1 MGTVDRLERIYRY
14 EQSCEFLPHRLKSLA
29 LSLPDKQKE
38 RVEELRLRVMHPLTV
53 LTLEGELN
61 AAPDGRAS
69 LVTVEDLE
77 QMLGAVTEYSRYA
90 CIETLR
96 QGFLPLRGG
105 FRLGVCGSAVVRDGE
120 VSNLKDISSLA
131 LRIVCEHIGLGSD
144 IAPQLFS
151 ADGRFLSTLILSPPG
166 GGKTTL
172 LRDLIRV
179 LSLGDAEHR
188 ALRVAVIDERCE
200 LAVCCKGRAQMELGN
215 HTDVLSL
222 CPKAVGI
229 PMVLR
234 GMNPQVIAV
243 DEITAEEDIRA
254 MCLAANC
261 GVGCSRASTPRAL
274 TSCTRS
280 RSGGSF
286 CARGCFAAAS
296 SSARTAV
303 HVLTKWVT
311 CHAPTDGQC
320 TDPRRSAVAAKEF
333 PFTYFTAAKDASRA
347 FRCVSRT
354 RERRP
359 IDADAAARAAAALE
373 LRTGSRGLL

>member
-1 MGTVDRLERIYRY
+1 MGTVERLERIYRY

-69 LVTVEDLE
+69 LVTAEDLE

-144 IAPQLFS
+144 VAPQLFS

-188 ALRVAVIDERCE
+188 ALRVAV
-200 LAVCCKGRAQMELGN
+200 
-215 HTDVLSL
+215 
-222 CPKAVGI
+222 GI

-261 GVGCSRASTPRAL
+261 GVGLLASIH
-274 TSCTRS
+274 
-280 RSGGSF
+280 
-286 CARGCFAAAS
+286 AAS
-296 SSARTAV
+296 VDELHQKPLWRELLRARV
-303 HVLTKWVT
+303 F
-311 CHAPTDGQC
+311 
-320 TDPRRSAVAAKEF
+320 RRCIVIRSNGG
-333 PFTYFTAAKDASRA
+333 
-347 FRCVSRT
+347 
-354 RERRP
+354 
-359 IDADAAARAAAALE
+359 ARSYEVGDL
-373 LRTGSRGLL
+373 SCSD

>member
-1 MGTVDRLERIYRY
+1 MGTVERLERIYRY

-69 LVTVEDLE
+69 LVTAEDLE

-105 FRLGVCGSAVVRDGE
+105 FRLGVCGSAVVRD
-120 VSNLKDISSLA
+120 
-131 LRIVCEHIGLGSD
+131 D

-261 GVGCSRASTPRAL
+261 GVGLLASIH
-274 TSCTRS
+274 
-280 RSGGSF
+280 
-286 CARGCFAAAS
+286 AAS
-296 SSARTAV
+296 VDELHQKPLWRELLRARV
-303 HVLTKWVT
+303 F
-311 CHAPTDGQC
+311 
-320 TDPRRSAVAAKEF
+320 RRCIVIRSNGG
-333 PFTYFTAAKDASRA
+333 
-347 FRCVSRT
+347 
-354 RERRP
+354 
-359 IDADAAARAAAALE
+359 ARSYEVGDLPC
-373 LRTGSRGLL
+373 SD

>member
-69 LVTVEDLE
+69 LVTAEDLE

-179 LSLGDAEHR
+179 LSLGDSEHR
-188 ALRVAVIDERCE
+188 ALRVAVIDERGE
-200 LAVCCKGRAQMELGN
+200 LAVCCKGRPQMELGN

-222 CPKAVGI
+222 CPKAEGI

-243 DEITAEEDIRA
+243 DEITAAEDIRA

-261 GVGCSRASTPRAL
+261 GVGLLASIHAADTGELTQKPLFQELLRAKVFS
-274 TSCTRS
+274 
-280 RSGGSF
+280 
-286 CARGCFAAAS
+286 
-296 SSARTAV
+296 
-303 HVLTKWVT
+303 
-311 CHAPTDGQC
+311 
-320 TDPRRSAVAAKEF
+320 
-333 PFTYFTAAKDASRA
+333 
-347 FRCVSRT
+347 RCVTIRRDGGGRT
-354 RERRP
+354 YEVG
-359 IDADAAARAAAALE
+359 E
-373 LRTGSRGLL
+373 LPCGT

>member
-1 MGTVDRLERIYRY
+1 MGTVERLERIYRY

-69 LVTVEDLE
+69 LVTAEDLE

-188 ALRVAVIDERCE
+188 ALRVAVIDERGE
-200 LAVCCKGRAQMELGN
+200 IAVCAGGEAQMALGT
-215 HTDVLSL
+215 HTDVLTL
-222 CPKAVGI
+222 CPKAQGI
-229 PMVLR
+229 GMVLR
-234 GMNPQVIAV
+234 AMNPQVIAV

-261 GVGCSRASTPRAL
+261 GVGLLASIH
-274 TSCTRS
+274 
-280 RSGGSF
+280 
-286 CARGCFAAAS
+286 AAS
-296 SSARTAV
+296 VDELHQKPLWRELLRARV
-303 HVLTKWVT
+303 F
-311 CHAPTDGQC
+311 
-320 TDPRRSAVAAKEF
+320 RRCIVIRSNGG
-333 PFTYFTAAKDASRA
+333 
-347 FRCVSRT
+347 
-354 RERRP
+354 
-359 IDADAAARAAAALE
+359 ARSYEAGDL
-373 LRTGSRGLL
+373 SCSD

>member
-1 MGTVDRLERIYRY
+1 MGTVERLERIYRY

-69 LVTVEDLE
+69 LVTAEDLE

-215 HTDVLSL
+215 HTL

-261 GVGCSRASTPRAL
+261 GVGLLASIH
-274 TSCTRS
+274 
-280 RSGGSF
+280 
-286 CARGCFAAAS
+286 AAS
-296 SSARTAV
+296 VDELHQKPLWRELLRARV
-303 HVLTKWVT
+303 F
-311 CHAPTDGQC
+311 
-320 TDPRRSAVAAKEF
+320 RRCIVIRSNGG
-333 PFTYFTAAKDASRA
+333 
-347 FRCVSRT
+347 
-354 RERRP
+354 
-359 IDADAAARAAAALE
+359 ARSYEVGDLPC
-373 LRTGSRGLL
+373 SD

>member
-1 MGTVDRLERIYRY
+1 MGTVERLERICRY

-69 LVTVEDLE
+69 LVTAEDLE

-200 LAVCCKGRAQMELGN
+200 LAVCKGRAQMELGN

-261 GVGCSRASTPRAL
+261 GVGLLASIH
-274 TSCTRS
+274 
-280 RSGGSF
+280 
-286 CARGCFAAAS
+286 AAS
-296 SSARTAV
+296 VDELHQKPLWRELLRARV
-303 HVLTKWVT
+303 F
-311 CHAPTDGQC
+311 
-320 TDPRRSAVAAKEF
+320 RRCIVIRSNGG
-333 PFTYFTAAKDASRA
+333 
-347 FRCVSRT
+347 
-354 RERRP
+354 
-359 IDADAAARAAAALE
+359 ARSYEAGDL
-373 LRTGSRGLL
+373 SCSD